1 MTWRK
6 SALPGKDRF
15 MEPAKDNA
23 ISISDAQ
30 RLRQAWAAKRTQYC
44 RHLHFGIESTDAGY
58 ATGFYICKTCGT
70 RKLYGSI
77 PMATTVNRCRTS
89 WLRVTTTFFG
99 GAIIGAMLAAFV
111 TPVDGSAVRQRL
123 SRGAKN
129 IRTEVPQLISD
140 SREAYG
146 TVAKDARQ
154 TFRQTVSRLTAIVK
168 TCMGLV
174 KNNVTASEKV
184 REKEF

>member
-1 MTWRK
+1 
-6 SALPGKDRF
+6 
-15 MEPAKDNA
+15 
-23 ISISDAQ
+23 
-30 RLRQAWAAKRTQYC
+30 
-44 RHLHFGIESTDAGY
+44 
-58 ATGFYICKTCGT
+58 
-70 RKLYGSI
+70 
-77 PMATTVNRCRTS
+77 
-89 WLRVTTTFFG
+89 
-99 GAIIGAMLAAFV
+99 MLAAFV
-111 TPVDGSAVRQRL
+111 TPEDGSAVRQRL

-146 TVAKDARQ
+146 AVAKDARQ